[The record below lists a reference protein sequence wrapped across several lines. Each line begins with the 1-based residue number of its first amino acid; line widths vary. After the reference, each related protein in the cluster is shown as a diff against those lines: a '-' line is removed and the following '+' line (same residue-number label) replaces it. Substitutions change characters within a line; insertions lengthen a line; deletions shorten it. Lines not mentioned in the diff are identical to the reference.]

1 LHSWSLGLRLSPAGL
16 WSRGP
21 SLLFVLLEGPLRP
34 ARAWK
39 RLLGGVRLLLL
50 FSWPRRKGFPCP
62 LSSLGWKEPNAV
74 MVVLL
79 PLFLLLPSQL
89 LLARL
94 LVRPRRPAHPPWF
107 RPPLL
112 LLFRPHLQLPWFRP
126 PLLLLSPLLL
136 FRPPLLLFR
145 PPLRLFFRPP
155 LLVLFRPLLL
165 VLGFPHRPFL
175 ALSTFSIAPH
185 RPMVSAALGDRLSMP
200 RIAAFTFVPCLDLMW
215 ALPQFLMLVVVS
227 FPLCLGP

>member
-1 LHSWSLGLRLSPAGL
+1 
-16 WSRGP
+16 
-21 SLLFVLLEGPLRP
+21 
-34 ARAWK
+34 
-39 RLLGGVRLLLL
+39 
-50 FSWPRRKGFPCP
+50 
-62 LSSLGWKEPNAV
+62 
-74 MVVLL
+74 MVVLLL

-94 LVRPRRPAHPPWF
+94 LLRPRRLAHPPWF

-112 LLFRPHLQLPWFRP
+112 LLFRP

-136 FRPPLLLFR
+136 FRPPLPFFR

-155 LLVLFRPLLL
+155 LLVLFRPPLL

-175 ALSTFSIAPH
+175 ALSTFSIALH
-185 RPMVSAALGDRLSMP
+185 RPMVSAALGARLSMP

-215 ALPQFLMLVVVS
+215 TLPQFLVPVVVS